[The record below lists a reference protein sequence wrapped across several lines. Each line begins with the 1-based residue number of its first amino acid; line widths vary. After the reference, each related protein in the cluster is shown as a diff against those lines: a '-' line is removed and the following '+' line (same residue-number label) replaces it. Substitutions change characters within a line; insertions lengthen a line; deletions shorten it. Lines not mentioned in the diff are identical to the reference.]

1 MIENNCILREIFIE
15 RKIKFYYNLLKKED
29 LLEEWPVDTLL
40 RLLSNQSK
48 SFLIDD
54 LFKQVKILFYN
65 HKRLISIQII
75 RLTQLIFNS
84 VYVMHLLTCLL
95 KI

>member
-65 HKRLISIQII
+65 LKRLISIQII

>member
-54 LFKQVKILFYN
+54 LFKQVKILSLFYN
-65 HKRLISIQII
+65 LKKR
-75 RLTQLIFNS
+75 FK
-84 VYVMHLLTCLL
+84 LLD
-95 KI
+95 